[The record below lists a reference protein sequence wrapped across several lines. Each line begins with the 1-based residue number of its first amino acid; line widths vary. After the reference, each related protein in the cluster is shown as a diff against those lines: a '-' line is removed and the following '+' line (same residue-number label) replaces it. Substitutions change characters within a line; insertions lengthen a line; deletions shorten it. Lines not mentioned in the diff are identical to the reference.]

1 MVTLSST
8 SDIVIMLVVAA
19 VVGLFAGVGGG
30 LIELRREPKSGKS
43 AWATVGACVLLGA
56 IAAVAILYFFPPE
69 ETIKETTAGGVE
81 TTLQRYNLTKLVAL
95 ALIVGS
101 AGSSFLSAMQ
111 NRALALTNAQKAEAM
126 TATGVQVVDVV
137 GGQLSDVTQTSIEA
151 TATKPI
157 QKALEK
163 ASPKPEKISAEL
175 VSDVV
180 KAVAAGAQASASK
193 SIDAAVDGAQKT
205 ILAVSTGTEPE
216 AGQVPP
222 ATDTTN
228 C

>member
-19 VVGLFAGVGGG
+19 LVGLFAGIGGG

-69 ETIKETTAGGVE
+69 ETIKETTAGGAE
-81 TTLQRYNLTKLVAL
+81 TTVQQYNLTKLVAL

-126 TATGVQVVDVV
+126 TATGVQAVNVV
-137 GGQLSDVTQTSIEA
+137 GGQLSAVTQTSVEA

-163 ASPKPEKISAEL
+163 ASPKPQKISAEL

-193 SIDAAVDGAQKT
+193 SIDTAVGEAQNT
-205 ILAVSTGTEPE
+205 ILAVATGTEMDPD
-216 AGQVPP
+216 QTPP
-222 ATDTTN
+222 LHTKTG
-228 C
+228 